1 VTISAKT
8 CLFCTIKFFK
18 KYFHY
23 MENDTQKFQPC
34 GMSSVGV
41 TALERRNNKEID
53 LYSDYTKN
61 KLQALAFAAITFI

>member
-1 VTISAKT
+1 
-8 CLFCTIKFFK
+8 
-18 KYFHY
+18 